1 MEQLDVKSSSI
12 DIIKEYFSDNIAK
25 RFSEKDIISAFLIR
39 NPKDYLSEEDYNIWK
54 TLPEY
59 VEVYRGCDKEELGE
73 LGVPLGI
80 SYTLSPKVAE
90 WFAERRENGCVV
102 KATVPKECIK
112 CYCNSRKEEEVII
125 LGFPWFCKNCEVIA
139 A

>member
-1 MEQLDVKSSSI
+1 MDELEFKNWC
-12 DIIKEYFSDNIAK
+12 IIKDYFSDSIAEIYSTK
-25 RFSEKDIISAFLIR
+25 EVIEAFLVT
-39 NPKDYLSEEDYNIWK
+39 NPKMYLSNTDYDKWK
-54 TLPEY
+54 SFTDY
-59 VEVYRGCDKEELGE
+59 VEVYRGCNEEELEE

-112 CYCNSRKEEEVII
+112 CFYNGRKEEEVII
-125 LGFPWFCKNCEVIA
+125 LDFPCYYEKCEVKRK
-139 A
+139 